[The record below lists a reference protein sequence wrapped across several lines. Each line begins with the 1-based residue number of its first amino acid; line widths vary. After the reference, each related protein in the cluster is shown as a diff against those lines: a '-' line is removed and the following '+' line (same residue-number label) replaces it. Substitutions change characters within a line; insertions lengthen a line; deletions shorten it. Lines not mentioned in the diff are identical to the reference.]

1 MPEASSGLMGSV
13 RRLLSTLVSIAS
25 TRLEL
30 LANELQEERLRLTQM
45 LLIALF
51 ASFCFGIGL
60 LLLTVFLVVLFW
72 DDHRV
77 AATGIL
83 SLIFFT
89 LGLGLVFLLR
99 RKAQAKSSLFA
110 ASLGELAKDSELMN
124 AEMMNAQDAAPT
136 RQG

>member
-13 RRLLSTLVSIAS
+13 RQLLSTLVSIAS

-30 LANELQEERLRLTQM
+30 LANEIQEERLRLTQM

-60 LLLTVFLVVLFW
+60 LLMAAFLVVLFW

-77 AATGIL
+77 AVTGVL
-83 SLIFFT
+83 SLIFFA
-89 LGLGLVFLLR
+89 LGMALVMLLR
-99 RKAQAKSSLFA
+99 RKAQARSSLFA
-110 ASLGELAKDSELMN
+110 NSLGELAKDRELLN
-124 AEMMNAQDAAPT
+124 ASDAAPASHD
-136 RQG
+136 